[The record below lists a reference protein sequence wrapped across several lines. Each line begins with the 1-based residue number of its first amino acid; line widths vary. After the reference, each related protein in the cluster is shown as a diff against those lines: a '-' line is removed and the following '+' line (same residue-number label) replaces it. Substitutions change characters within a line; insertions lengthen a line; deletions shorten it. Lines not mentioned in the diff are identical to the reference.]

1 MKRFSSV
8 TTTQIA
14 RICGVSQGT
23 VDRALHDRAGI
34 APATKERI
42 LEVAR
47 EFSYVPSLQGRIS
60 TGRSMLIGVVLY
72 DLYNA
77 FFSKLAMSLV
87 NAFQEVG
94 YSVIFQFSDKSLSA
108 ERAALEYFN
117 YVGVDGI
124 VLFSV
129 GSDDGTYLSFLR
141 SMMCPT
147 VTVGNRMTGLPYIG
161 VDDAQAMYDLTLQ
174 MAQECESGELVYF
187 APALRRE
194 LHTLNA
200 QRLRFAGF
208 CQAAEECGR
217 TWRLATDASTL
228 SLDCGG
234 IVCST
239 DHYAHLARRQLGV
252 DGAIPIAGFDCVSFS
267 SEEGVMTVE
276 YSTDRIARECGN
288 YILRRNFDPR
298 IPHTVHRM

>member
-34 APATKERI
+34 SPATKARI

-47 EFSYVPSLQGRIS
+47 EFAYVPSLGGRNP

-87 NAFQEVG
+87 NAFQRLG
-94 YSVIFQFSDKSLSA
+94 YSVIFQFSDKSLEA

-117 YVGVDGI
+117 YIGVDGI

-129 GSDDGTYLSFLR
+129 GSDDETYLSYLR

-147 VTVGNRMTGLPYIG
+147 VAVGNRMTGLTYIG
-161 VDDAQAMYDLTLQ
+161 VDDAQAMYELTKQVLQ
-174 MAQECESGELVYF
+174 KCGSGELVYF
-187 APALRRE
+187 APILRRE
-194 LHTLNA
+194 LHALNA
-200 QRLRFAGF
+200 QKLRFEGF
-208 CQAAEECGR
+208 RRAAEAYGR
-217 TWRLATDASTL
+217 AWRLATDVSEL
-228 SLDCGG
+228 FLDCGG

-239 DHYAHLARRQLGV
+239 DHYAHLARRHLGNAV
-252 DGAIPIAGFDCVSFS
+252 TIPLAGFDCASFS
-267 SEEGVMTVE
+267 AEEALMTVE
-276 YSTDRIARECGN
+276 YSTDRIAEECGN
-288 YILRRNFDPR
+288 YILKRSFDPR
-298 IPHTVHRM
+298 IPHTVLER